1 MTKYARTEELR
12 VSQFLLPTSYLQST
26 DEVCTEEF
34 GVAAEEGAPSH
45 EPHGLCDLAPRELV
59 VLREA
64 VGLGLG
70 SGLG

>member
-1 MTKYARTEELR
+1 MRTEEVRVACTHLLTYFTLCLLTYLVVRTEELR
-12 VSQFLLPTSYLQST
+12 V
-26 DEVCTEEF
+26 
-34 GVAAEEGAPSH
+34 AAEERAPSH